1 MVKKKEK
8 EKEDI
13 EHDLNRNMSEEKE
26 EINNEDIDKKQ
37 RKEKIK
43 KTNGA
48 NLTRGKKFE
57 SIISRQCAIYIKH
70 DLAVIDKIP
79 EPFQVKKRAKDGGFE
94 GRFTNKKARP
104 DFQGT
109 LYTGKSIVIEAKS
122 TGRDR
127 IGQCVITETQT
138 KMLDLHESMG
148 AVCLIACQIGEQ
160 NFCIPWKIW
169 KEMKSIFGRKY
180 VKADDLSRAGFEIL
194 PQRTKYPFLD
204 ILGTEYRTV
213 IIKRN
218 KSKK

>member
-1 MVKKKEK
+1 MTKEKKKERINKSISK
-8 EKEDI
+8 EKETQI
-13 EHDLNRNMSEEKE
+13 NSENID
-26 EINNEDIDKKQ
+26 EIQ
-37 RKEKIK
+37 QKEKIK
-43 KTNGA
+43 ETNGA
-48 NLTRGKKFE
+48 NLSRGKQFE
-57 SIISRQCAIYIKH
+57 SMISRQCAIYIKH
-70 DLAVIDKIP
+70 ELAVIDKIP

-94 GRFTNKKARP
+94 GRFTSKKARP

-109 LYTGKSIVIEAKS
+109 LHTGKSIVIEAKS
-122 TGRDR
+122 TSRDR
-127 IGQCVITETQT
+127 IEQCVITDTQT

-148 AVCLIACQIGEQ
+148 AVCLIACQIGEK

-180 VKADDLSRAGFEIL
+180 VKADDLSKAGLEII

-204 ILGTEYRTV
+204 ILGAEYKTV